1 MNHLSTA
8 TARASAVGASA
19 MAENSSGR
27 SFQYASKD
35 IRSYPDH
42 VDHRRDHL
50 NAKVACR
57 EERSDFVEEASFN
70 IELQV
75 GQSNLVST

>member
-35 IRSYPDH
+35 ITSYPDH

-50 NAKVACR
+50 NA
-57 EERSDFVEEASFN
+57 
-70 IELQV
+70 
-75 GQSNLVST
+75 